1 MIKYKNPE
9 EIRTYMKKVYNKLI
23 RDKIPEIIEKDGAT
37 YKTRIL
43 DEKDFKTELLK
54 KLIEEAQEV
63 VGAKDDHKELI
74 KELGD
79 ILEVIDYLVIS
90 FDLNKSEIER
100 VKAERRNSRG
110 GFDKKLLLE
119 YTEK

>member
-1 MIKYKNPE
+1 
-9 EIRTYMKKVYNKLI
+9 MKKIYNKLI
-23 RDKIPEIIEKDGAT
+23 RDRIPEIIEKDGAT
-37 YKTRIL
+37 FKTRIL
-43 DEKDFKTELLK
+43 NDEDYKTELLK

-63 VGAKDDHKELI
+63 VGAKDDNKELV

-79 ILEVIDYLVIS
+79 TLEVIDHLVKS
-90 FDLNKSEIER
+90 FGLDKIEIEK
-100 VKAERRNSRG
+100 VKAERKASRG